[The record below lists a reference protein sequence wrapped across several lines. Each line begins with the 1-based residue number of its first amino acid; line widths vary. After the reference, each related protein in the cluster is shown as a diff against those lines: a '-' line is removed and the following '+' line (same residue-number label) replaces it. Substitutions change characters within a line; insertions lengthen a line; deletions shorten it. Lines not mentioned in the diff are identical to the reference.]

1 MTKKRSPG
9 DSVVAVVLVSVGLLA
24 AALLVVV
31 FDVLLVVVVFDDA
44 ADAEPATNTAS
55 VAPSE
60 PVTSVGAV
68 TAAALRRGVVG
79 LLTTYLPCR
88 SPAPRGSR
96 ALPGAGRVGLR
107 SHCGLPPR
115 PGSRS
120 SPAGRLHEGAG
131 RRSRRSETPSRRRPR
146 RSRPRPDSCP

>member
-1 MTKKRSPG
+1 MTKNPSPG
-9 DSVVAVVLVSVGLLA
+9 DAVVVVKPVSVVY
-24 AALLVVV
+24 VVV
-31 FDVLLVVVVFDDA
+31 FDVLLVVVVVFDDA

-55 VAPSE
+55 VAPSAN
-60 PVTSVGAV
+60 VTSVSAV

-88 SPAPRGSR
+88 SPAPPGSR

-107 SHCGLPPR
+107 SHCGLPGP

-120 SPAGRLHEGAG
+120 
-131 RRSRRSETPSRRRPR
+131 
-146 RSRPRPDSCP
+146 